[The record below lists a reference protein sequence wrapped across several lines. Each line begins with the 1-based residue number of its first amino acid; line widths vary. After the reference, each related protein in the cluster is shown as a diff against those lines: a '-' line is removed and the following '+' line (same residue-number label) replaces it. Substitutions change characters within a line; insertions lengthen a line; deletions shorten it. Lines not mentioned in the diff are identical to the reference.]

1 MKRLLIFIVI
11 ILFITACNKRYT
23 YVEVIRQQQMFG
35 GTKVATKEE
44 VKIRA
49 RSDTAAYLDAYQKY
63 CISREVYLRMKNR
76 LGSSELLDVPI
87 GFKLYNS
94 KGVDITNIKFTSKL
108 EQEQKMEEKVNRI
121 SSEVFN

>member
-1 MKRLLIFIVI
+1 M
-11 ILFITACNKRYT
+11 
-23 YVEVIRQQQMFG
+23 
-35 GTKVATKEE
+35 KEE

-63 CISREVYLRMKNR
+63 CISREVYLRMENR

-94 KGVDITNIKFTSKL
+94 KGVDITNIKFASKL
-108 EQEQKMEEKVNRI
+108 EQEQRMDERINRI
-121 SSEVFN
+121 GSEVFY